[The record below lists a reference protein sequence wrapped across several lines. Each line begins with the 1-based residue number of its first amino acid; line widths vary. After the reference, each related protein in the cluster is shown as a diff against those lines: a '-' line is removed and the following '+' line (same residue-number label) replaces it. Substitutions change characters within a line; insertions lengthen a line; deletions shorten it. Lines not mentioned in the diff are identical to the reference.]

1 MNHGETTMDPILND
15 ETEILIVGTYPSQI
29 SRRLDQYY
37 GNPNNHF
44 WKLMS
49 HLLDVD
55 LQEMDYNA
63 RIETLLQHRIGLWD
77 TIGSCDIT
85 GSSDSSIRN
94 EACNDFSHLG
104 HIRKIICNGKKAYD
118 CIGWCSLPENISR
131 ENIVQV
137 PSSSPARAMRF
148 EEKLAEWKEAL
159 CLQMNR

>member
-1 MNHGETTMDPILND
+1 MSQGETTMDPIRND

-29 SRRLDQYY
+29 SRKLNQYY
-37 GNPNNHF
+37 GNPQNHF

-55 LQEMDYNA
+55 LQKMDYNA
-63 RIETLLQHRIGLWD
+63 RIETLLQHKIGLWD
-77 TIGSCDIT
+77 TIGSCDIN

-104 HIRKIICNGKKAYD
+104 HVRKIICNGKKAYE
-118 CIGWCSLPENISR
+118 CIERCNVPGNIEVVR
-131 ENIVQV
+131 V

-148 EEKLAEWKEAL
+148 EEKLGEWKEAFSL
-159 CLQMNR
+159 